1 MAEHIRSRRGGLNAN
16 DAATSSAR
24 SRMSSLLTTP
34 YPYFGGK
41 PDEVVS
47 QIWEAVGDTPNYV
60 EPFFGTG
67 RILLGRPSPGKVETV
82 NDINAFV
89 ANVWR
94 AIAAAP
100 EDVAAHCDRPVNETD
115 LHAIHRWLVG
125 QAEGLAQRLEEDP
138 AFFDA
143 RIAGWWVW
151 GASCWIGSGWC
162 TDTKAA
168 SRRQR
173 PHLSGA
179 GDGTPGGGMGVH
191 KRNLPRKMPGLAG
204 QGRAA
209 RPHHG
214 KGVHRAS
221 ARSLP
226 RVGGCDGTGVSYGAG
241 INVQDRR
248 NRLLEWFEAL
258 AARVRHVRVCCG
270 DFERILSP
278 AVTTGHGLTAVVL
291 DPPYVLEG
299 RAAGLYQGDT
309 ASDEVEVAVRAR
321 SWAIEHGEDPLLRI
335 VYCGYEDGFEWPPGW
350 TCRAWKARGG
360 YGLQA
365 HGRGRANAGR
375 ERIWL
380 SPGCNSP
387 AQRALF

>member
-1 MAEHIRSRRGGLNAN
+1 MPSQLA
-16 DAATSSAR
+16 
-24 SRMSSLLTTP
+24 TP

-47 QIWEAVGDTPNYV
+47 LIWEAVGDTPNYV

-82 NDINAFV
+82 NDINGFV
-89 ANVWR
+89 ANFWR
-94 AIAAAP
+94 ALAAAP
-100 EDVAAHCDRPVNETD
+100 QDVAAHCDRPVNETD

-125 QAEGLAQRLEEDP
+125 QADGLARRLENDP
-138 AFFDA
+138 DFYDA
-143 RIAGWWVW
+143 KIAGWWVW

-162 TDTKAA
+162 TDARTAR
-168 SRRQR
+168 RRQR

-191 KRNLPRKMPGLAG
+191 KRNLPRKMPVLAG
-204 QGRAA
+204 QGKAA

-214 KGVHRAS
+214 KGVHRTS

-226 RVGGCDGTGVSYGAG
+226 RVGGCDGSGVSYGAG

-270 DFERILSP
+270 DFERILSH

-291 DPPYVLEG
+291 DPPYILEG
-299 RAAGLYQGDT
+299 RAAGLYHGDN
-309 ASDEVEVAVRAR
+309 ANDEVEVAVRAR
-321 SWAIEHGEDPLLRI
+321 SWAIEHGDDPLLRI

-387 AQRALF
+387 VQRALF

>member
-1 MAEHIRSRRGGLNAN
+1 M
-16 DAATSSAR
+16 
-24 SRMSSLLTTP
+24 
-34 YPYFGGK
+34 
-41 PDEVVS
+41 
-47 QIWEAVGDTPNYV
+47 
-60 EPFFGTG
+60 
-67 RILLGRPSPGKVETV
+67 
-82 NDINAFV
+82 
-89 ANVWR
+89 
-94 AIAAAP
+94 
-100 EDVAAHCDRPVNETD
+100 
-115 LHAIHRWLVG
+115 
-125 QAEGLAQRLEEDP
+125 
-138 AFFDA
+138 
-143 RIAGWWVW
+143 
-151 GASCWIGSGWC
+151 
-162 TDTKAA
+162 
-168 SRRQR
+168 
-173 PHLSGA
+173 
-179 GDGTPGGGMGVH
+179 
-191 KRNLPRKMPGLAG
+191 
-204 QGRAA
+204 
-209 RPHHG
+209 
-214 KGVHRAS
+214 
-221 ARSLP
+221 
-226 RVGGCDGTGVSYGAG
+226 
-241 INVQDRR
+241 
-248 NRLLEWFEAL
+248 
-258 AARVRHVRVCCG
+258 RVCCG